1 MSTPLLH
8 NQYRRAAG
16 FTLLELLV
24 AMGIFAVIG
33 ALALGGLNAIVD
45 QTTLAQAQMDKLARL
60 QRAMRLI
67 TTDLGSLSP
76 RYVRDAQGDSEKPLQ
91 ADATTRFEYL
101 LRATRSGWPNPASL
115 PHRGT
120 LQRFQYRLEDEK
132 LYRDYWPVVDPAGE
146 KPRSEELLTGV
157 SSVKLQFLDS
167 QNQWQTQWPSPVA
180 SANPQ
185 SARPR
190 AIKFTIDLEDW
201 GEIERLIEVPQ

>member
-1 MSTPLLH
+1 MSTSLLK
-8 NQYRRAAG
+8 YRYRHVAG

-33 ALALGGLNAIVD
+33 AMALGGLNAIVD

-76 RYVRDAQGDSEKPLQ
+76 RYVRDAQGDTELPVK
-91 ADATTRFEYL
+91 ADRPFEYL

-120 LQRFQYRLEDEK
+120 LQRFQYRLEDGK
-132 LYRDYWPVVDPAGE
+132 LYREYWPVVDPVGQ
-146 KPRSEELLTGV
+146 KPRSEELLIGV

-167 QNQWQTQWPSPVA
+167 QNQWQTQWPSTVA
-180 SANPQ
+180 SAVPQ